1 MKKLLLLLSAAAIS
15 LSSMAAQNA
24 GGVRFVNFGTRHLPE
39 AVAASRAATIANISR
54 AESQQLWRHA
64 TVREYNWG

>member
-39 AVAASRAATIANISR
+39 A
-54 AESQQLWRHA
+54 
-64 TVREYNWG
+64 